1 MLSLGVAAR
10 LLRSCWEA
18 RGAKGEQT
26 DKSRHPAEPCSR
38 ELCRMM
44 QFERKA
50 WKDFE
55 THLSWQL
62 LHTCI
67 LHQILAKCKNL
78 QKTHL
83 YLKKN
88 GVKVF
93 ATYVAE
99 VRFPISAQHWSAVG
113 DMVVA
118 EVLSHLR
125 HVICKSNIL
134 AVKINVDTYRV
145 CPWWQLSRGLQSR
158 HRLSLQFNSP
168 NQTAHHAC
176 NCAWYCTVLHG
187 IAWCC
192 MVLYGIGWYVL
203 YRVLYGIG
211 WYVWYVYCM
220 ALLYGVSVCLY
231 CLVLHC
237 MHEWCMHVM
246 LPCFMCVF
254 MFMYTVYYVM
264 FCCGAVLC
272 GIVFYVWYGM
282 VWCGMVWYGCRK
294 FRS

>member
-55 THLSWQL
+55 THSSWQL

-67 LHQILAKCKNL
+67 IHQILAKCQNL

-83 YLKKN
+83 YFKKI

-125 HVICKSNIL
+125 HVMCKSNIL

-168 NQTAHHAC
+168 SQTAHHAC

-203 YRVLYGIG
+203 YGCCMVLDGMYGTFIVWHCCMVCRYVCIVLYCIVCMNDACMLCYLVSCMFMLHSILCYVMLWCGTVWHSILCM
-211 WYVWYVYCM
+211 VWY
-220 ALLYGVSVCLY
+220 GV
-231 CLVLHC
+231 
-237 MHEWCMHVM
+237 M
-246 LPCFMCVF
+246 
-254 MFMYTVYYVM
+254 
-264 FCCGAVLC
+264 
-272 GIVFYVWYGM
+272 WYGM
-282 VWCGMVWYGCRK
+282 VWPQGV
-294 FRS
+294 